1 MLRVAGF
8 TRRFG
13 SGITRIG
20 TDDPRMSRIVKHG
33 GTVYLSGQT
42 AGDAGDCIATQ
53 TAAVLGKT
61 DALLQQAGSSKAQ
74 LLTASVWLRDIDRDF
89 AAFNAVWNAWVDP
102 ENKPARATV
111 QAPMA
116 RDSILVEIQVTA
128 VAPG

>member
-42 AGDAGDCIATQ
+42 AGDAVEAATGH
-53 TAAVLGKT
+53 AASNEGER
-61 DALLQQAGSSKAQ
+61 S
-74 LLTASVWLRDIDRDF
+74 LR
-89 AAFNAVWNAWVDP
+89 
-102 ENKPARATV
+102 RA
-111 QAPMA
+111 
-116 RDSILVEIQVTA
+116 
-128 VAPG
+128 

>member
-42 AGDAGDCIATQ
+42 AGDAGDCITAQ
-53 TAAVLGKT
+53 TAAVHNPPHR
-61 DALLQQAGSSKAQ
+61 ASPAAQ
-74 LLTASVWLRDIDRDF
+74 TAADP
-89 AAFNAVWNAWVDP
+89 AAR
-102 ENKPARATV
+102 PASQT
-111 QAPMA
+111 APPA
-116 RDSILVEIQVTA
+116 AQTTSH
-128 VAPG
+128 